1 MLENIREQPE
11 GVLYLRRVV
20 ESGFRVPLLMVGD
33 QGTGRRTSVVEAARV
48 VIDDADQAYQLSQG
62 IHPDFRLIE
71 REGDKDIKVE
81 VIRNLVDEAAVR
93 PSRAAWKMFLID
105 GVDHMTIAAA
115 NALLKV
121 LEEPPDKVRFF
132 LLAEQYENVLPTIR
146 SRCAMV
152 RYRRLSEKFLM
163 SKIVHTVEDETK
175 ALVYCRMA
183 EGSLGRALRYS
194 SSGRLMLR
202 DKMIVLVDFALK
214 KDLSAVFPAVDELAD
229 DIGLGLKILD
239 QVVRDL
245 VVLSRAPQR
254 LINCDIV
261 DRLGALRARMH
272 DAQLGSLQLGL
283 RTLRRNSKVAI
294 NQPFHLKSILASAF
308 I

>member
-20 ESGFRVPLLMVGD
+20 EGDFRVPLLLVGD
-33 QGTGRRTSVVEAARV
+33 QGTGRRTSVVEAAKV
-48 VIDDADQAYQLSQG
+48 VVNDDTQGYQISQG
-62 IHPDFRLIE
+62 IHPDFRLVE
-71 REGDKDIKVE
+71 RDGDKDIKVE
-81 VIRNLVDEAAVR
+81 AIRNLVDEAAVR

-105 GVDHMTIAAA
+105 GVDHMSIAAA

-121 LEEPPDKVRFF
+121 LEEPPDKIRFF
-132 LLAEQYENVLPTIR
+132 LLAEQYEDVLPTIR

-152 RYRRLSEKFLM
+152 RYRRLSEEFLL
-163 SKIVHTVEDETK
+163 SKIVHTVDDETK

-202 DKMIVLVDFALK
+202 DKMIVLMDFALK

-229 DIGLGLKILD
+229 DIGLGLRILD

-245 VVLSRAPQR
+245 VVLSRAPAC
-254 LINCDIV
+254 LINCDIPE
-261 DRLGALRARMH
+261 RLAALRGQMQ
-272 DAQLGSLQLGL
+272 DAQLGSLQQGL
-283 RTLRRNSKVAI
+283 RTLRRNSKAAI
-294 NQPFHLKSILASAF
+294 NLAFHLKSTLASSF
-308 I
+308 V